1 MNMKNSETFSTL
13 WQINFSFKDSWNP
26 SVEHLMKHITRK
38 KTYFAFPL
46 ECIMVNVLLYRCRGT
61 QINVRPNIGIS
72 RDWQRLYCKRLLC
85 DCYYATRKF
94 NRVLA
99 IGRNICFRKQS
110 DQFTKRNHLLVSIVV
125 PAAIQLIQ
133 IKCVLIIFDGLN
145 FNHKFLSCLQ
155 FEFLLQK
162 SSSNSRERA
171 HKWIGLQQQTL
182 FESVRTKIRRYYTC
196 LHITQKR
203 KVYCF
208 TFSCYYIVINSNDL

>member
-1 MNMKNSETFSTL
+1 MEHKSTCAPISEYL
-13 WQINFSFKDSWNP
+13 GIGKDSIANDS
-26 SVEHLMKHITRK
+26 SVIATML
-38 KTYFAFPL
+38 L
-46 ECIMVNVLLYRCRGT
+46 EKN
-61 QINVRPNIGIS
+61 
-72 RDWQRLYCKRLLC
+72 
-85 DCYYATRKF
+85 

-99 IGRNICFRKQS
+99 IGRKICFRKQS

-171 HKWIGLQQQTL
+171 HK
-182 FESVRTKIRRYYTC
+182 
-196 LHITQKR
+196 
-203 KVYCF
+203 
-208 TFSCYYIVINSNDL
+208 